1 MGLVKRQRVL
11 YNIGYFRN
19 KEKYKASA
27 KTGQKQW
34 ISENQEETFMKRETV
49 IVLDF
54 GGQYNQLIAR
64 RVRECNVY
72 CEIYSYKTDL
82 EKIKAMEPKGII
94 FTGGPN
100 SVYLE
105 DSPSYAK
112 EIYDLG
118 IPVLG
123 ICYGSQLMMHQLG
136 GKVCKAPV
144 REYGKIEVTVDQSS
158 ALFENVSEKTI
169 CWMSHNDYI
178 EQAAPGFKIIAH
190 TPDCPV
196 AAVENVEKKL
206 YATQFHPEVLHTK
219 EGKQMLANFVFNV
232 CGCAGSWKMD
242 SFVEES
248 IKAIREKVGDGKVLC
263 ALSGGVDSSVAAV
276 LLSKA
281 VGDQL
286 TCVFVDHGLLRK
298 NEGDEVEAVFGP
310 DGNYNLNFI
319 RVNAQERFYE
329 KLKGVEEP
337 EAKRKIIG
345 EEFIRVFE
353 EEAKK
358 IGAVDFLVQGTI
370 YPDVVESGVGGES
383 TVIKSHHNVGGL
395 PEYVDFKEIIE
406 PLRDLFKDE
415 VRKAGLELG
424 IPDYLVFRQPF
435 PGPGLGIRIIGDVTA
450 EKVQMVQDADAI
462 WREEIAKAG
471 LDKEVNQY
479 FAALTNMRSVG
490 VMGDERTYDYAIA
503 LRAVT
508 TTDFMTAESAE
519 IPWDVI
525 GRTTSRIVN
534 EVKHVNRVMYDCTGK
549 PPATIE
555 FE

>member
-1 MGLVKRQRVL
+1 MAETILVV
-11 YNIGYFRN
+11 
-19 KEKYKASA
+19 
-27 KTGQKQW
+27 
-34 ISENQEETFMKRETV
+34 
-49 IVLDF
+49 DF

-64 RVRECNVY
+64 RVRECHVY
-72 CEIYSYKTDL
+72 SEIVSYTKAL
-82 EKIKAMEPKGII
+82 EAIQEKKPAGII

-105 DSPSYAK
+105 DSPSISTQVF
-112 EIYDLG
+112 EMG

-123 ICYGSQLMMHQLG
+123 ICYGSQLMMHLLG
-136 GKVCKAPV
+136 GRFCRAPE
-144 REYGKIEVTVDQSS
+144 REYGKTEVTVNTASK
-158 ALFENVSEKTI
+158 LFENVNEKTI

-178 EQAAPGFKIIAH
+178 ETVAPGFAITAH
-190 TPDCPV
+190 TENCPV
-196 AAVENVEKKL
+196 AAVECVERGL
-206 YATQFHPEVLHTK
+206 YAVQFHPEVLHTQ
-219 EGKQMLANFVFNV
+219 EGTKMLSNFVYNV
-232 CGCAGSWKMD
+232 CGCKGEWTMD
-242 SFVEES
+242 SFVEKS
-248 IKAIREKVGDGKVLC
+248 ILAIREKVGNGRVLC

-276 LLSKA
+276 MLAKA
-281 VGDQL
+281 VGKQL

-298 NEGDEVEAVFGP
+298 NESEEVCGVFGP
-310 DGNYNLNFI
+310 EGEYDLNFI
-319 RVNAQERFYE
+319 CVNARQRFYD
-329 KLKGVEEP
+329 KLKGVADP
-337 EAKRKIIG
+337 ETKRKIIG

-395 PEYVDFKEIIE
+395 PDYVDFKEIIE

-415 VRKAGLELG
+415 VRNAGRELG
-424 IPDYLVFRQPF
+424 IPEYLVSRQPF
-435 PGPGLGIRIIGDVTA
+435 PGPGLAIRIIGEVTE
-450 EKVQMVQDADAI
+450 EKIKMVQDADAI
-462 WREEIAKAG
+462 WREEIAAAG
-471 LDKEVNQY
+471 EDKNLGQY

-508 TTDFMTAESAE
+508 TTDFMTAEPAYL
-519 IPWDVI
+519 PWDLVAKV
-525 GRTTSRIVN
+525 TSRIVN
-534 EVKHVNRVMYDCTGK
+534 EVPHVNRVMYDCTGK